1 MGEWILRSPQS
12 VSHTILSSSPGTS
25 LIPPPCGL
33 RVDFASLVL
42 RAMSGSLSR
51 RARLASVPNTSD
63 PSAFF
68 NVEGRVGRRRQH
80 EGLGVSWSLSFDLD

>member
-1 MGEWILRSPQS
+1 MDLKIASICIAHDILLLTRN
-12 VSHTILSSSPGTS
+12 LAD
-25 LIPPPCGL
+25 PPPCGL